1 MTLKFHTSAK
11 GWPTKPLNERVP
23 NIIENGKWIFCIFE
37 VKEADEF
44 TKTVEV
50 IIAYGA
56 NEATEVVRFT
66 LGT

>member
-1 MTLKFHTSAK
+1 MAYKASKWEGAK
-11 GWPTKPLNERVP
+11 YHRKIGF
-23 NIIENGKWIFCIFE
+23 FCIFE

-50 IIAYGA
+50 IIAYGV

-66 LGT
+66 LGTWIQ